1 MSDNWTTDVRPGYR
15 TKTLQYGNC
24 TIVVHRPILSDA
36 ERAKREREVVTAME
50 SAMRDYIFKKEA
62 TA

>member
-15 TKTLQYGNC
+15 TKTLQYGSC
-24 TIVVHRPILSDA
+24 TIVVHRPILSDE
-36 ERAKREREVVTAME
+36 ERGKREREVVTAME

>member
-15 TKTLQYGNC
+15 TKTIQHGNC
-24 TIVVHRPILSDA
+24 TIIVHRPILSDE
-36 ERAKREREVVTAME
+36 ERARREREVINAME
-50 SAMRDYIFKKEA
+50 TVMRGYVPKKGA